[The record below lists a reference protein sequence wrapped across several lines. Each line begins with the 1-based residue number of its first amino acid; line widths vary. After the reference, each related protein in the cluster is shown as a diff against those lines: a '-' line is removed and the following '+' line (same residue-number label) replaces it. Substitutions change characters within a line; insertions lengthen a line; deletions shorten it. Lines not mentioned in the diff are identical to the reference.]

1 MKINKLTILVVSL
14 FLILTSACNSI
25 NDNNSTVDYTKWKAD
40 NDAYFVNMKD
50 SVGYVLYNVPAEQ
63 GGGSFYYKITTPGIQ
78 TGGSPAY
85 NDYVVVNYRG
95 QLIDGTVFDQT
106 YSGVSPLNNSTATS
120 AKFMTSRLITGW
132 TLNLMQMKAGEIRTI
147 ILPQGLGYGVSAVGT
162 IPPYST
168 LRFDIQLVSFA
179 AN

>member
-1 MKINKLTILVVSL
+1 MKRNKLIILAASL
-14 FLILTSACNSI
+14 FLVLTSACNSL
-25 NDNNSTVDYTKWKAD
+25 DDSNNTVDYTKWKAD

-85 NDYVVVNYRG
+85 NDYVLVNYRG
-95 QLIDGTVFDQT
+95 KLIDGTVFDQT
-106 YSGVSPLNNSTATS
+106 YSGASPLTSTAVPV
-120 AKFMTSRLITGW
+120 KFMTSRLITGW

-147 ILPQGLGYGVSAVGT
+147 ILPRGLGYGASGVGA
-162 IPPYST
+162 ISPYST
-168 LRFDIQLVSFA
+168 LRFDIQLVSFG

>member
-1 MKINKLTILVVSL
+1 MKSNKLIILAISL
-14 FLILTSACNSI
+14 FLVLTSACNSFDDS
-25 NDNNSTVDYTKWKAD
+25 DNTVDYTKWKAV

-50 SVGYVLYNVPAEQ
+50 SVGYVLYNVPAGQ

-78 TGGSPAY
+78 TGGNPAY

-95 QLIDGTVFDQT
+95 KLINGTVFEQT
-106 YSGVSPLNNSTATS
+106 YSEASPLNNSTAKP

-147 ILPQGLGYGVSAVGT
+147 ILPQELAYGASGVSA
-162 IPPYST
+162 ISPYST
-168 LRFDIQLVSFA
+168 LRFDIQLVSFG